1 MTREITIESILHTG
15 DLLQCAPDTLVCEAA
30 ARMSEKNCSSMLVMQ
45 GDRIAGIWTEHDALL
60 VDLTDPVALTQPIS
74 RVMSSPVKTL
84 FAGAT
89 LGEAAL
95 RFKQEGIRHFVVV
108 DGNGRTLGL
117 ITQTDVVKNQGV
129 EFFVHLRE
137 VGSVMSRVP
146 ATLSGECTVAEAARK
161 IREYKHDAIVIKSE
175 DRLGILT
182 ERDIVRLIGQNRVAC
197 RVDEVAAF
205 PLITVNADSSLYSAG
220 SIFSEKRIRHLG
232 VLGRE
237 GQLVGLIAYSDLLAS
252 IEQDYVRELQ
262 SALRA
267 QEHKL
272 QESQQRLQAVEKVSV
287 ASEEK
292 YSGIFRNIADPVFLI
307 RVEEGRRFVF
317 EDINPAF
324 ESVVSLS
331 QENIRGKTPEQTF
344 GAELGAYLDNNYR
357 RCLAEAAPVS
367 YEEHLFFN
375 GKESYWMTTLA
386 PVRIENGQVQR
397 MVGIAREITQRKL
410 AELALAENEKSLKR
424 LNETL
429 EQRVAEEVEK
439 NMAQERLLIQ
449 QSRLAAMGEMIGNIA
464 HQWRQPL
471 NALGLILANI
481 KDAHQFNEL
490 DTALIEK
497 SAAKGR
503 QLVEKMS
510 STIDDFRNFFRPN
523 KEKSAF
529 SLNDAVR
536 EALEILSASFKN
548 NSIRVNLLADDEI
561 TAWGFSNEYSQVLL
575 NILNN
580 AKEAIAASK
589 ARNGEICIRIG
600 RDGKFATVTVSDNGG
615 GMAGDVLP
623 KIFDPYF
630 TTKEKGTGIG
640 LYMSK
645 MIIEN
650 NMDGSITARNI
661 KGGAEFTVVCPLAE

>member
-1 MTREITIESILHTG
+1 MTREITVESILHAG
-15 DLLQCAPDTLVCEAA
+15 ELLQCGPDTSVCEAA
-30 ARMSEKNCSSMLVMQ
+30 ARMSERNCSSMLVMHEEK
-45 GDRIAGIWTEHDALL
+45 IVGIWTEHDALL
-60 VDLTDPVALTQPIS
+60 MDLSDPAALALPIS

-84 FAGAT
+84 PAATT

-95 RFKQEGIRHFVVV
+95 RFKQEGIRHFIVV
-108 DGNGRTLGL
+108 DETGRTMGL
-117 ITQTDVVKNQGV
+117 VTQTDVIKNQGV

-137 VGSVMSRVP
+137 VGSVMNRIPVVLP
-146 ATLSGECTVAEAARK
+146 GDCTVADAARQ
-161 IREYKHDAIVIKSE
+161 IREHKHDAVVIESAE
-175 DRLGILT
+175 RMGILT
-182 ERDIVRLIGQNRVAC
+182 ERDIVRLIGQKRVAC
-197 RVDEVAAF
+197 RVEEVAAF

-232 VLGRE
+232 VLGRNN
-237 GQLVGLIAYSDLLAS
+237 QLVGLIAYSDLLAS

-262 SALRA
+262 IALRA
-267 QEHKL
+267 QEYKL
-272 QESQQRLQAVEKVSV
+272 QESQQRLQAVEKVSLD
-287 ASEEK
+287 SEEK
-292 YSGIFRNIADPVFLI
+292 YLGIFRNIADPVFLI
-307 RVEEGRRFVF
+307 RVEEAGRFVF
-317 EDINPAF
+317 EEVNPAF
-324 ESVVSLS
+324 EKVVSLS
-331 QENIRGKTPEQTF
+331 QEHIRGKAPEQLF
-344 GAELGAYLDNNYR
+344 SAEMCAYFSNNFR
-357 RCLAEAAPVS
+357 ACQSSVAPIS
-367 YEEHLFFN
+367 YEEHLFID
-375 GKESYWMTTLA
+375 GGESYWMTTLA
-386 PVRIENGQVQR
+386 PVRVENGQVLR
-397 MVGIAREITQRKL
+397 MLGIAREITQRKRM
-410 AELALAENEKSLKR
+410 ELALAENEKNLKR

-490 DTALIEK
+490 DAALIEK

-529 SLNDAVR
+529 SLNEAVR

-548 NSIRVNLLADDEI
+548 HSVRINLRADDEI
-561 TAWGFSNEYSQVLL
+561 IAWGFSNEYSQVLL

-580 AKEAIAASK
+580 AKEAIAVSK
-589 ARNGEICIRIG
+589 ARNGEIRIHIG

-650 NMDGSITARNI
+650 NMDGNITARNI
-661 KGGAEFTVVCPLAE
+661 EGGAEFTVACPLAE